1 MDNTTIQIKQLSIGY
16 VNAASRAKGIIFPP
30 ITATVKSGELLAL
43 VGRNGIGK
51 STFLRTLAGQQP
63 SIDGTVLIQEK
74 PLFAYK
80 RTELSRLVS
89 FVATDIVRIPH
100 LKVFDLVAM
109 GRFPYTSWIGKL
121 KVNDKMLVY
130 DALEMVGLRQL
141 SWRNIDTL
149 SDGERQ
155 RTLIARALVQ
165 NTPIIILD
173 EPTAY
178 LDIIHKYEIMNL
190 LHQIAHRENR
200 TVLFST
206 HDLNIA
212 MNMVDKIWI
221 MTNTEIVEGAPE
233 DLAMSAA
240 FDKMLGRSNLHFDR
254 LTGDF
259 NMNRRLLKNIVVQSR
274 LDIRWLR
281 HTLERLHY
289 KVIQNP
295 ATLPANTPVLHYE
308 TGKGGI
314 HRFNYTFGKDQQ
326 QFTSIYTLSCY
337 LRSLPPAG
345 N

>member
-1 MDNTTIQIKQLSIGY
+1 MDTTIQIKQLSIGY
-16 VNAASRAKGIIFPP
+16 GNTASRSKGVILPP

-51 STFLRTLAGQQP
+51 STFLRTLAGQQA
-63 SIDGTVLIQEK
+63 SIDGMVLIQDK
-74 PLFAYK
+74 PLFAYT

-109 GRFPYTSWIGKL
+109 GRFPYTSWMGKL

-165 NTPIIILD
+165 HTPIMILD

-178 LDIIHKYEIMNL
+178 LDIIHKYEILNL
-190 LHQIAHRENR
+190 LRQIAHRENK
-200 TVLFST
+200 TVLCST

-212 MNMVDKIWI
+212 LNVVDKVWI
-221 MTNTEIVEGAPE
+221 MTNTEIIEGGPE
-233 DLAMSAA
+233 DLIMSSA
-240 FDKMLGRSNLHFDR
+240 FDKMLGRTNLNFDR
-254 LTGDF
+254 LTGGF
-259 NMNRRLLKNIVVQSR
+259 EMNYRLIKTIAVQSK

-281 HTLERLHY
+281 HALERLHY
-289 KVIQNP
+289 KIIQNP
-295 ATLPANTPVLHYE
+295 SKLPDNTPLLTYE
-308 TGKGGI
+308 TAKGVV
-314 HRFNYTFGKDQQ
+314 RFQYTFKKEQE
-326 QFTSIYTLSCY
+326 QFSTIYELCNY
-337 LRSLPPAG
+337 LRSRP

>member
-1 MDNTTIQIKQLSIGY
+1 MNTSIEIKQLAIGY
-16 VNAASRAKGIIFPP
+16 GNTAGRAKGAILPP

-51 STFLRTLAGQQP
+51 STFLRTLAGQQA
-63 SIDGTVLIQEK
+63 SIDGMILIQDK
-74 PLFAYK
+74 PLFAYT

-89 FVATDIVRIPH
+89 FVSTDIVRIPH

-165 NTPIIILD
+165 HTPIMILD

-190 LHQIAHRENR
+190 LRQIAHRENK

-212 MNMVDKIWI
+212 LNVVDKMWI
-221 MTNTEIVEGAPE
+221 MTDTEILEGGPE
-233 DLAMSAA
+233 DLVVSAA
-240 FDKMLGRSNLHFDR
+240 FEKMLGRNNLSFDR
-254 LTGDF
+254 LSGEF
-259 NMNRRLLKNIVVQSR
+259 ELNHRLIKDIAVKSR

-281 HTLERLHY
+281 HALERLNY
-289 KVIQNP
+289 KIIQNP
-295 ATLPANTPVLHYE
+295 SSVPKDTPVLSYE
-308 TGKGGI
+308 SNKGVL
-314 HRFNYTFGKDQQ
+314 RFQYTFKKEEQ
-326 QFTSIYTLSCY
+326 QFSTIYELCNY
-337 LRSLPPAG
+337 LRSIPD
-345 N
+345 

>member
-1 MDNTTIQIKQLSIGY
+1 MDTSIQIKQLSIGY
-16 VNAASRAKGIIFPP
+16 VNTSSRAKGVILPP
-30 ITATVKSGELLAL
+30 ITATVNAGELLAL

-63 SIDGTVLIQEK
+63 SIDGTVLIQGK
-74 PLFAYK
+74 PLYAYS

-89 FVATDIVRIPH
+89 FVSTDIVRIPH

-109 GRFPYTSWIGKL
+109 GRFPYTSWMGKL
-121 KVNDKMLVY
+121 KVNDKMVVY

-165 NTPIIILD
+165 NTPVMILD

-190 LHQIAHRENR
+190 LHQIACRENK

-206 HDLNIA
+206 HDLTIA
-212 MNMVDKIWI
+212 LNVVDKVWI

-233 DLAMSAA
+233 DLIMTAA
-240 FDKMLGRSNLHFDR
+240 FEKMLGRTNLNFDR
-254 LTGDF
+254 LTGEF
-259 NMNRRLLKNIVVQSR
+259 GMTHRLFKSIVVQSKQ
-274 LDIRWLR
+274 DIRWLR
-281 HTLERLHY
+281 HALERLNY
-289 KVIQNP
+289 KVTQNP
-295 ATLPANTPVLHYE
+295 STLPANTPVLSYE
-308 TGKGGI
+308 TGKGGV
-314 HRFNYTFGKDQQ
+314 RFQYTFAKEQH
-326 QFTSIYTLSCY
+326 QFSSIYELGTY
-337 LRSLPPAG
+337 LRSLPE
-345 N
+345 